1 MWTRDF
7 VKAVKA
13 IPTAPKAFNVATIN
27 VENVPRQVLC
37 SVNAENSAHR
47 FVMETP
53 LAVDPVKMMRNVLT
67 AACAT
72 SVNARDVVP

>member
-1 MWTRDF
+1 MWTQDF

-13 IPTAPKAFNVATIN
+13 IPTAPRAFNVVTIN
-27 VENVPRQVLC
+27 VENVPRQVLY
-37 SVNAENSAHR
+37 SVNAENSTRR
-47 FVMETP
+47 FVMKTP

-72 SVNARDVVP
+72 SVNVRDAVP